1 MAQINTAILNQD
13 TLEECILVRL
23 FHDISFDYKISNF
36 KDKNFGVKHHEAS
49 FGNKAIMNF
58 IAQILSG
65 LTDHVF
71 NSSNNRDFL
80 IKISIVGEYK
90 KDDTNREA
98 KLFVRNSEFF
108 TVKSLDDFYDNNLF
122 KKMYNLQSKLKAMK
136 NLKAL

>member
-13 TLEECILVRL
+13 TLEECILVERL

-90 KDDTNREA
+90 KDDTNR
-98 KLFVRNSEFF
+98 
-108 TVKSLDDFYDNNLF
+108 
-122 KKMYNLQSKLKAMK
+122 SKVVC
-136 NLKAL
+136 